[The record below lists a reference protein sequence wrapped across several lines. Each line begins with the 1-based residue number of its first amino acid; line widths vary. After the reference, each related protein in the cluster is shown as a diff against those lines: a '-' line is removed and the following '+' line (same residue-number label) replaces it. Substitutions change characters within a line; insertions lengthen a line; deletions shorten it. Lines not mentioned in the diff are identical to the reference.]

1 MIRAAAIDVSMLTA
15 AEWAMYAVVM
25 TDATRGPMPQPQ
37 TDDPA
42 ELVLRIAQQQDRGAL
57 AALFG
62 RYGPRVK
69 AMMLRLGASNALAE
83 DLVQET
89 FLTVWRKAGLYSA
102 QRGAAST
109 WIFTIARNLR
119 IDQVRRQSN
128 KPYEDL
134 ESVELAS
141 DDLLGSAVVEQHQV
155 IARVSEALKRLPPE
169 QQEVVRLSF
178 LLELPHSEI
187 AAKIG
192 IPLGTVKSRLR
203 LAYERLRPMLEDLQ

>member
-1 MIRAAAIDVSMLTA
+1 
-15 AEWAMYAVVM
+15 MYAVVM
-25 TDATRGPMPQPQ
+25 TENQTGRPPGATAIE
-37 TDDPA
+37 DPND
-42 ELVLRIAQQQDRGAL
+42 LLLRIALAQDRSAL
-57 AALFG
+57 SALFNHFA
-62 RYGPRVK
+62 PRVK
-69 AMMLRLGASNALAE
+69 SMMLKLGASEALAE

-89 FLTVWRKAGLYSA
+89 FLTVWRKAALFSS

-119 IDQVRRQSN
+119 IDQLRRQSN

-134 ESVELAS
+134 DDLELAS
-141 DDLLGSAVVEQHQV
+141 DLPTGIFLAEQKQV
-155 IARVSEALKRLPPE
+155 IERVGVALKSLSSE

-178 LLELPHSEI
+178 IHDMPHAEI
-187 AAKIG
+187 AEKIG

>member
-1 MIRAAAIDVSMLTA
+1 
-15 AEWAMYAVVM
+15 MYAVVM
-25 TDATRGPMPQPQ
+25 TNQRGGQPPYQ
-37 TDDPA
+37 LDFSDPNG
-42 ELVLRIAQQQDRGAL
+42 LLLRIAEKQDRAAL
-57 AALFG
+57 AALFNLF
-62 RYGPRVK
+62 GPRIK
-69 AMMLRLGASNALAE
+69 SMMLKLGASDALAE

-89 FLTVWRKAGLYSA
+89 FLSVWRKAALFSS

-119 IDQVRRQSN
+119 IDQLRRQSN

-134 ESVELAS
+134 SAMEVAS
-141 DDLLGSAVVEQHQV
+141 DAPTGSFLVEQHQV
-155 IARVSEALKRLPPE
+155 IDRVTAALGTLSPE

-178 LLELPHSEI
+178 IHDLPHAEI